1 MKVITRRQAIKEGS
15 RFFMGATVGAIL
27 PIFLYGCSNQEPSK
41 NVITNLTQKTEN
53 ADLGNINLT
62 VIYDNVNYN
71 KELRTDWGFACLVE
85 GLDKIILFD
94 AGRFD
99 DTFMSN
105 MSKLKI
111 DPHQIDEL
119 FISHDHPDHIG
130 GVMKFLEIRPKINV
144 ALVKSFRSGF
154 KKALRK
160 LGADITEI
168 SQPSIVTKNCL
179 SAGEMKSFVKN
190 EHALVIRTDKGS
202 IILTG
207 CAHPGIVEIV
217 ERTKKIT
224 NDEVLLVM
232 GGFHLLM
239 DSGASIRKKAMQLK
253 ELGVQ
258 YVAPTHCSGEEARQI
273 FAEIYGDRF
282 LDSGVG
288 RIITANDFT

>member
-15 RFFMGATVGAIL
+15 RLFMGATVGAIL
-27 PIFLYGCSNQEPSK
+27 PIFLSGCSNQEPSQ

-53 ADLGNINLT
+53 ADLGNIKLT

-258 YVAPTHCSGEEARQI
+258 YVAPTHCSGEEAQQI